1 MFLRLISLKNV
12 IIFHH
17 LEYMYSKEKNAKN
30 NFLISFRCFHP
41 TGVVLPFATQKCM
54 KTVVACF
61 KLHNKC
67 IKNRLL
73 MPDRGGLWYPA
84 PGWEEIKNLQA
95 NGAGAVQQI
104 QKRLVQCFYHRKFNK
119 LASED
124 NKIDKGFKH
133 KCNHFIITWLLR

>member
-1 MFLRLISLKNV
+1 
-12 IIFHH
+12 
-17 LEYMYSKEKNAKN
+17 MYSKEKNAKN
-30 NFLISFRCFHP
+30 NFLISFRCLHP

-84 PGWEEIKNLQA
+84 PGWEGNQKSPSKQCRCSSTDPKE
-95 NGAGAVQQI
+95 AGSMF
-104 QKRLVQCFYHRKFNK
+104 LP
-119 LASED
+119 
-124 NKIDKGFKH
+124 
-133 KCNHFIITWLLR
+133 